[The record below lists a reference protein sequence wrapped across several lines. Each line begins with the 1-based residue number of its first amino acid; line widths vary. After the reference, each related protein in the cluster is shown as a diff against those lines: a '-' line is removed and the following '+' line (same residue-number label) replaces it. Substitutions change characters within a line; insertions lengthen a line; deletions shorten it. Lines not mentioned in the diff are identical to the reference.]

1 MESYGNKNDNAMM
14 DMLLRSQKTV
24 CTVKTTK
31 SGHRDR
37 FEMDMLSR
45 LQKIRQ
51 AKTGKKY
58 RFTEASASKK
68 EEEAKDHNQS
78 RYHTNTSKS
87 GPFGEYHGEE
97 SKPMDKN
104 ESSSDESDEQKE
116 MSERP
121 AIKYDIKKQIR
132 QLNNSN
138 YGNFEGVPR

>member
-68 EEEAKDHNQS
+68 EEDARDNNQS
-78 RYHTNTSKS
+78 RYQTKS
-87 GPFGEYHGEE
+87 STTGPFGEFHGAE
-97 SKPMDKN
+97 SKHMDKN
-104 ESSSDESDEQKE
+104 ESSSDDDTDEEKE
-116 MSERP
+116 M
-121 AIKYDIKKQIR
+121 A
-132 QLNNSN
+132 
-138 YGNFEGVPR
+138 